1 MLSLSR
7 LMQQLKN
14 ILIHITLNQTQSEG
28 HRNEETQQ
36 HQDIENRSINK
47 IDNQPIEFRQKQ
59 QGKFTQI

>member
-14 ILIHITLNQTQSEG
+14 VLIHITLNQTQSEG
-28 HRNEETQQ
+28 HRNEEIQQ